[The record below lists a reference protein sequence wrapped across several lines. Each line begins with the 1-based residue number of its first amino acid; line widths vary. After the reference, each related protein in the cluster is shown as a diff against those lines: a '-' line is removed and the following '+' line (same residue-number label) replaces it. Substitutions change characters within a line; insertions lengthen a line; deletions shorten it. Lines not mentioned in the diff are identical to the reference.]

1 MSGFMDLFKSKQAE
15 NTNPQGNPDT
25 NQPSA
30 EKGLSDNP
38 PSTDASGKKMPGTGV
53 ESENPLD
60 LYSKLMENAAKNSE
74 AQAPVFK
81 LDPKVLGEVSS
92 KMDFMQGVD
101 PALMQKATS
110 GDVQALLQV
119 MQATNQNAYK
129 AALEHTS
136 ALTDTFINKRSE
148 FETQQ
153 INKGVKTQL
162 THQSLSEAPNYNHP
176 AVKNELNR
184 VAEQFA
190 RANPDQSPQEIAKAA
205 QKYIQDL
212 AEALNPKAPSKDTAT
227 TTNGQM
233 DWSKYL
239 G

>member
-1 MSGFMDLFKSKQAE
+1 MSGFFDLFKQQQAAPTTPAAPAAAAP
-15 NTNPQGNPDT
+15 NTPPGNLGDSPAT
-25 NQPSA
+25 
-30 EKGLSDNP
+30 
-38 PSTDASGKKMPGTGV
+38 TDATGKKMPGTGV
-53 ESENPLD
+53 AEQNPLD
-60 LYSKLMENAAKNSE
+60 IYSKLMEDAAKNSD
-74 AQAPVFK
+74 AQAPTFK

-92 KMDFMQGVD
+92 KMDFMSGV
-101 PALMQKATS
+101 PQELMEKAS
-110 GDVQALLQV
+110 KGDVQALLQV
-119 MQATNQNAYK
+119 MQTTNQNAYK
-129 AALEHTS
+129 AALEHSS
-136 ALTDTFINKRSE
+136 ALTDTFINQRSD
-148 FETQQ
+148 FETKQ

-212 AEALNPKAPSKDTAT
+212 AEALNPKAEVKDTKH
-227 TTNGQM
+227 TTNGEM

>member
-1 MSGFMDLFKSKQAE
+1 MAGFMDLFKTPATPAASTEAPGTQVQR
-15 NTNPQGNPDT
+15 NLGD
-25 NQPSA
+25 S
-30 EKGLSDNP
+30 P
-38 PSTDASGKKMPGTGV
+38 PSTGPDGKTMPGTGV
-53 ESENPLD
+53 APQNPLD
-60 LYSKLMENAAKNSE
+60 IYTKLMEDAAKNTDT
-74 AQAPVFK
+74 QAPVFK

-92 KMDFMQGVD
+92 KMDFTASVD
-101 PALMQKATS
+101 PALMQKAMQ

-119 MQATNQNAYK
+119 MQTTNQNAYK
-129 AALEHTS
+129 AALEHSS
-136 ALTDTFINKRSE
+136 ALTDTFINKRSD
-148 FETQQ
+148 FESQQ

-184 VAEQFA
+184 VAEQFS

-212 AEALNPKAPSKDTAT
+212 AAALNPKSAPAKDTAT
-227 TTNGQM
+227 TTNGEM

-239 G
+239 SA